1 MTASIERNKTSRR
14 ETNARRRFSRRPSR
28 LGTAAGAASRPDYLV
43 DAEAGFPDLLKQTWR
58 AAVAAPDLRTAVDI
72 VLTLAGHVP
81 ADVQLRALDTA
92 EEAALA
98 VLCGIS
104 WRSSGSEAFEASEA
118 SEEFEAFEAYE
129 EFEASEEFD
138 GAEATA
144 DAEAAADAPQTGEP
158 VAETAPADGQPA
170 FLGELGL
177 TTSGRLAIRVPGQGP
192 LAGREKLVEGVLR
205 VPWTAAQVQA
215 YRTELRRA
223 AERAARSVAD
233 CRAWLAA
240 LAEPD
245 RIELLDLL
253 LEAARRTAPFVLYV
267 EGKQYTNFRNLN
279 TITGKTLWPGHPDCA
294 LSSLHGLPLE
304 LWSDNDVV
312 LVVCLTLLVRSASF
326 GRIEEANGTQLSVA
340 HVGYLLERTR
350 RKYNAAYAGPPVP
363 PAGSTTVA
371 ELNELAHA
379 LYARRTELLRTVQ
392 LYRTIHG
399 ALMHKIEC
407 VAGPVAASGRRR
419 EAALC
424 GRLSER
430 LPIAGASFAQLATNL
445 AAAPDWLGRPHDEFG
460 TGLESLVYHTVAAAT
475 EAFDADFAMSR
486 GMRSLP
492 NLIQALRDQSWAEI
506 TRWEITDFYCC
517 VVPSPRAA
525 RFFDDS
531 PAHLADKAWAMSSR
545 MQYNSWHF
553 LTGNLPKVPEVQ
565 ARDYFVPPTI
575 PDIAYFSDQ
584 HHHGHVAAKV
594 RYSIRSPQ
602 SVEVLDRRFNG
613 FLDLRLLRCAGQPFD
628 EQDLLIAH
636 RCSAFLARATSL
648 VAELVSAGAEIEV
661 SSFDSAWH
669 WAKIAGAAAVEQLT
683 KSAALE
689 QLTETAALERLTG
702 TAAVRQLT
710 ERVELAAQ
718 GEASHHQ
725 LRDPAALP

>member
-1 MTASIERNKTSRR
+1 MTASIERNKMTRR
-14 ETNARRRFSRRPSR
+14 EANARRRFSRRPSR
-28 LGTAAGAASRPDYLV
+28 LGSAAGAASRPDYLV
-43 DAEAGFPDLLKQTWR
+43 DAEAGFPELLKQTWR
-58 AAVAAPDLRTAVDI
+58 AAVAAPELRTAVDI

-104 WRSSGSEAFEASEA
+104 WRTSELQA
-118 SEEFEAFEAYE
+118 
-129 EFEASEEFD
+129 
-138 GAEATA
+138 GAGAPEL
-144 DAEAAADAPQTGEP
+144 AELVAESTDLAPELAGL
-158 VAETAPADGQPA
+158 VAETPDLETVAGLLAANEQPA

-205 VPWTAAQVQA
+205 APWTAAQVQA
-215 YRTELRRA
+215 YRTELHRA
-223 AERAARSVAD
+223 AERTAASVAD

-245 RIELLDLL
+245 RIQLLDLL
-253 LEAARRTAPFVLYV
+253 LEAARRTAPFILYV

-340 HVGYLLERTR
+340 HVGHLLERTR

-363 PAGSTTVA
+363 PAGSATVA
-371 ELNELAHA
+371 ELDELARA

-399 ALMHKIEC
+399 ALMHKIES
-407 VAGPVAASGRRR
+407 VAGPVAAAGRRR

-424 GRLSER
+424 ARLSER
-430 LPIAGASFAQLATNL
+430 LPIAGARFAQLATNL

-506 TRWEITDFYCC
+506 TRWEITDFFCC
-517 VVPSPRAA
+517 VVPAPRAA

-553 LTGNLPKVPEVQ
+553 LTGNLPPVPEVQ
-565 ARDYFVPPTI
+565 ARDYFIPPTI

-584 HHHGHVAAKV
+584 HHHGHVAAHV

-602 SVEVLDRRFNG
+602 SVQVLDRRFNG
-613 FLDLRLLRCAGQPFD
+613 FLDLRLLRCAGEPFD

-669 WAKIAGAAAVEQLT
+669 WAKIAGAAEVEQLT
-683 KSAALE
+683 KA
-689 QLTETAALERLTG
+689 
-702 TAAVRQLT
+702 
-710 ERVELAAQ
+710 VELASP
-718 GEASHHQ
+718 GPQ